1 MKKLIGRVIAV
12 ECSQLTSRMAKVRK
26 QHDASIQLFKDQ
38 ITELEPLK
46 RLTFQSSHLDEMYI
60 KIYDV
65 V

>member
-12 ECSQLTSRMAKVRK
+12 ECSQLISRMAKVRK
-26 QHDASIQLFKDQ
+26 QHSASIQLFRDQ

-46 RLTFQSSHLDEMYI
+46 HLTVQSSHPDEMYV